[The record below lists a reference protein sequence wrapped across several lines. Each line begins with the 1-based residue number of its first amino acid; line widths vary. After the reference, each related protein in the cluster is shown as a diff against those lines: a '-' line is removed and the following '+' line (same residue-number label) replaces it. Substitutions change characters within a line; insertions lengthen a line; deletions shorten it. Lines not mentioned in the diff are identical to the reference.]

1 MSRWEMYNPNPENRG
16 REDCAVRAIAKA
28 LGIGWDEAYTLL
40 TAKGFKMKDM
50 PHANAVWG
58 AVLKERGFTRH
69 TLPNICP
76 DCYTAED
83 FAEAHPEG
91 VYVLGFGNHT
101 ATIRN
106 GRIYDSWD
114 SSKELP
120 QFYWTKGEKKN
131 GNV

>member
-83 FAEAHPEG
+83 FCRDHPKG
-91 VYVLGFGNHT
+91 VFVLAFGGHVACVEDGT
-101 ATIRN
+101 V
-106 GRIYDSWD
+106 YDSWD
-114 SSKELP
+114 STSLSP
-120 QFYWTKGEKKN
+120 QFYYYRKDD
-131 GNV
+131 